1 MESTALAVCDEWAD
15 REMGEDEAELKG
27 EASGRVKFIKKKKR
41 EAAAADKTCHLLSW
55 EAESSHVKMLFHF
68 RV

>member
-1 MESTALAVCDEWAD
+1 MTEWAD

-27 EASGRVKFIKKKKR
+27 EGSSWVKFIKKR
-41 EAAAADKTCHLLSW
+41 EAVATDKTCHLLSW
-55 EAESSHVKMLFHF
+55 EADSSHVKMLFHS

>member
-1 MESTALAVCDEWAD
+1 MAAWAD

-27 EASGRVKFIKKKKR
+27 EASSWVKFIKKRR
-41 EAAAADKTCHLLSW
+41 EAAATDKTCHLLSW